1 MSGKME
7 EVAPTEEVVQALLEC
22 MVEPLLGRNSFK
34 SKDVPTLDQQRS
46 MAKHVEAVVLLYNYY
61 YRKQHQDH
69 KIEFLNFTSFCQL
82 AVVLKPSLVTYMKL
96 MRRSDYTDV
105 DDLESQISLT
115 EKAIMRA
122 CDISSALDAAQ
133 VDPLSEK
140 WPISKVV
147 VFLVDSRRENCLL
160 MRSSM
165 TYAVWS
171 IIEKHLDVSSGYLF
185 DSKCINKKKRSTNIP
200 STSSQYTD
208 GAGLEELAL
217 SAAAEATGIN
227 RNDLVVL
234 ESHLV
239 YSLDKEKEAARLYLV
254 QFTKSVNEDFMVP
267 IGDVIESSLQGPLIK
282 KILSGWA
289 VSPAVE
295 YFHLMPYRD
304 MLSNWYSRELL
315 PNGLQDL
322 TVELVA
328 GHAYDVHIGG
338 SSSEKEV
345 NEENVVQLMIK
356 SCNTDCDDEKIVEAK
371 RRGIQGLSAVG
382 SSQLDSQHSEDVVTA
397 LASKESAISRSA
409 LTVLYWKREK
419 LSSQLRTL
427 EDEIALCDK
436 TIRTVLNGG
445 ENDLPLK
452 IEALVDGC
460 NDVCVKGEGVEYNTN
475 QLVEDQ
481 SIYSKGKRL
490 SEAILTLQNQCQQL
504 DQLCCRSNW
513 ALPTY
518 RVFPFE
524 GGFQAKV
531 IVKGA
536 DFEFTSE
543 SNIRESP
550 REARESAAA
559 HMIAEVARISGQN
572 Q

>member
-1 MSGKME
+1 MNEKME
-7 EVAPTEEVVQALLEC
+7 EVGPTEEVVQALLEC

-34 SKDVPTLDQQRS
+34 SKEVPTLDQQRS
-46 MAKHVEAVVLLYNYY
+46 MAKQVEAVVLLYNYY

-82 AVVLKPSLVTYMKL
+82 AVVLKPSLITYMEL
-96 MRRSDYTDV
+96 MRRPDYTDV

-115 EKAIMRA
+115 ERAIMRA

-133 VDPLSEK
+133 ADPLSGT
-140 WPISKVV
+140 WPTSKVV

-171 IIEKHLDVSSGYLF
+171 IIEKHLDVSSGSLF
-185 DSKCINKKKRSTNIP
+185 NSKCINKKKRSTNIP
-200 STSSQYTD
+200 STSSQYAD
-208 GAGLEELAL
+208 GARLEELAL

-239 YSLDKEKEAARLYLV
+239 YSLDKEKATARLYLV
-254 QFTKSVNEDFMVP
+254 QFTKSVHEDFMVP
-267 IGDVIESSLQGPLIK
+267 IGDVIESLQGPLIK
-282 KILSGWA
+282 KILSGWV

-295 YFHLMPYRD
+295 YFHLLPYRD
-304 MLSNWYSRELL
+304 ILSNWYSRELL

-328 GHAYDVHIGG
+328 GHAYDVHIRG

-345 NEENVVQLMIK
+345 NEENVVRLMIK
-356 SCNTDCDDEKIVEAK
+356 SCNTDCDDEKIIEAK
-371 RRGIQGLSAVG
+371 RRGMQGLSAVS
-382 SSQLDSQHSEDVVTA
+382 SSQLDSQHSEDVVTT

-409 LTVLYWKREK
+409 LTVLFWKREK

-452 IEALVDGC
+452 IEALVDGS
-460 NDVCVKGEGVEYNTN
+460 NDACVKGEGVEYNTN

-481 SIYSKGKRL
+481 SIHSKGKRL

-543 SNIRESP
+543 SNIHESP

-559 HMIAEVARISGQN
+559 RIIAEVARVPGQN

>member
-267 IGDVIESSLQGPLIK
+267 IGDVIESTMNCD
-282 KILSGWA
+282 
-289 VSPAVE
+289 
-295 YFHLMPYRD
+295 H
-304 MLSNWYSRELL
+304 RELL

>member
-7 EVAPTEEVVQALLEC
+7 EVAPMEEVVQALLEC

-267 IGDVIESSLQGPLIK
+267 IGDVIESTMNCD
-282 KILSGWA
+282 
-289 VSPAVE
+289 
-295 YFHLMPYRD
+295 H
-304 MLSNWYSRELL
+304 RELL

-436 TIRTVLNGG
+436 TIRTVLNGD